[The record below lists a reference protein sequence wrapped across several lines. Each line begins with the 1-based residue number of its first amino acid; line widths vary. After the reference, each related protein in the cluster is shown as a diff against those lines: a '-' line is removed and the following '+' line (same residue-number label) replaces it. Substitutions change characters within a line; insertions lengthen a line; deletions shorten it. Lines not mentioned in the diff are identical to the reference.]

1 MTTGWGSHFTS
12 QVLGESD
19 LNENEKKKKIVLLE
33 INCLHLE
40 YS

>member
-19 LNENEKKKKIVLLE
+19 LNENEKKKNSVT
-33 INCLHLE
+33 
-40 YS
+40 